1 MQMSLLTLTRTIL
14 VSALAIA
21 LVACGARSPAGAG
34 PSATA
39 PATASAAATGSPT
52 GTRAPADQGTL
63 KARAAEVV
71 TALRD
76 KDFARLSTLAHP
88 DQGIRFSPY
97 AFVDLQKHVRL
108 DRATLARGFANPQ
121 RYLWGHTDGQGAPM
135 EWTFEEFYTRQL
147 WDRDY
152 SKATMIAIDTRQQN
166 GNTIDNSRQAY
177 PNAHVVE
184 YHLPSTDPNTSLDW
198 GSLRIVLEDKGG
210 TWYVVGL
217 IHDEWTI

>member
-1 MQMSLLTLTRTIL
+1 MSSTTMARALL
-14 VSALAIA
+14 VSTLAVALA
-21 LVACGARSPAGAG
+21 ACGGRAPVGAG

-39 PATASAAATGSPT
+39 PAAPTQTAG
-52 GTRAPADQGTL
+52 GTRAPADQATL

-76 KDFARLSTLAHP
+76 RDLAKLSTLAHP

-97 AFVDLQKHVRL
+97 AFVDVQKHVRL
-108 DRATLARGFANPQ
+108 DRATIARGFANPQ

-135 EWTFEEFYTRQL
+135 DWTFEEFYTRQL

-166 GNTIDNSRQAY
+166 GNSLDNSAQAY
-177 PNAHVVE
+177 PSAHVVE

>member
-1 MQMSLLTLTRTIL
+1 MSLTTSARTLL
-14 VSALAIA
+14 LAALAVA
-21 LVACGARSPAGAG
+21 LLACGARSPVGAG

-39 PATASAAATGSPT
+39 SAPASAVPSATAA
-52 GTRAPADQGTL
+52 GTRTPADQGTL

-71 TALRD
+71 AALRD
-76 KDFARLSTLAHP
+76 KDFAKLSMLAHP

-97 AFVDLQKHVRL
+97 AFVDVQKHVRL
-108 DRATLARGFANPQ
+108 DRATIARGFTNPQ
-121 RYLWGHTDGQGAPM
+121 RYLWGHTDGRGAPM
-135 EWTFEEFYTRQL
+135 DWTFEEFYTRQL

-152 SKATMIAIDTRQQN
+152 SKATMIAIDTRQQS
-166 GNTIDNSRQAY
+166 GNSLDNSARAY
-177 PNAHVVE
+177 PKAHVVE
-184 YHLPSTDPNTSLDW
+184 YHLPSTDPNTTLDW